1 MTTTLLFDIN
11 SNPLIIPIFF
21 AITGLVIG
29 LFSKTIVAKKQRK
42 RILQL
47 EDEML
52 ASHSRIL
59 SLEKRI
65 ADYKAEKNN
74 LHQDFELITHK
85 TKDQNL
91 KVS

>member
-1 MTTTLLFDIN
+1 MIAKLMFATTD
-11 SNPLIIPIFF
+11 PLIITVSF
-21 AITGLVIG
+21 AIAGFVFGFLFKSLVIR
-29 LFSKTIVAKKQRK
+29 KQRK

-52 ASHSRIL
+52 SSHSRIL
-59 SLEKRI
+59 ALEKRI
-65 ADYKAEKNN
+65 ADYKAEKTA
-74 LHQDFELITHK
+74 HQDFEVLHK

>member
-1 MTTTLLFDIN
+1 MITNLLFGVT
-11 SNPLIIPIFF
+11 SNPLFMSVIF
-21 AITGLVIG
+21 AIVGFVIG
-29 LFSKTIVAKKQRK
+29 FISKITAAKKQRK

-52 ASHSRIL
+52 SSHSRIL

-65 ADYKAEKNN
+65 ADYKAEKINQ
-74 LHQDFELITHK
+74 HQDFELITHK

>member
-1 MTTTLLFDIN
+1 MIAQFSFTTATF
-11 SNPLIIPIFF
+11 PLAISFVF
-21 AITGLVIG
+21 LITGFVIG
-29 LFSKTIVAKKQRK
+29 FISKVTAAKKQRK

-59 SLEKRI
+59 ALEKRI
-65 ADYKAEKNN
+65 ADYKSEKNGQ
-74 LHQDFELITHK
+74 HQDFELITHK

>member
-1 MTTTLLFDIN
+1 MVVKLLFDVS
-11 SNPLIIPIFF
+11 SNPFLTSIVF
-21 AITGLVIG
+21 AIAGFLIG
-29 LFSKTIVAKKQRK
+29 FFSKTAVAKKQRK
-42 RILQL
+42 RVLQL

-65 ADYKAEKNN
+65 ADYKAEKMNQ
-74 LHQDFELITHK
+74 HQDYELKTHK

>member
-1 MTTTLLFDIN
+1 MISKLIFATTTD
-11 SNPLIIPIFF
+11 PLVISSVF
-21 AITGLVIG
+21 AIAGFVIG
-29 LFSKTIVAKKQRK
+29 FISKATAAKKQRK

-65 ADYKAEKNN
+65 ADYKSEKNTQ
-74 LHQDFELITHK
+74 HQDFELITHK

-91 KVS
+91 RVS

>member
-1 MTTTLLFDIN
+1 MKTNLLFGVI
-11 SNPLIIPIFF
+11 SNPLFMSVF
-21 AITGLVIG
+21 LAIAGFVIG
-29 LFSKTIVAKKQRK
+29 FISKTTAAKKQRK

-65 ADYKAEKNN
+65 ADYKVEKANQ
-74 LHQDFELITHK
+74 HQDFELKTHK